1 MSILWPAALVSLAA
15 IPLLIVAYWW
25 LLRRRRRF
33 AVRYASLSLIRA
45 AVPRRSRWRRHL
57 PFALFLAGLSA
68 LMVAMSR
75 PQAVVEVPLS
85 RTSIILA
92 LDVSR
97 SMCSTDVEPN
107 RLTVAQE
114 AARTFVQEQ
123 ADGTRIGV
131 VGFAGFAELIV
142 PPTTDTEVLLHAI
155 DNLTTAL
162 GTVIGNATLES
173 IDAIAEV
180 NPEVA
185 PSTLDLGA
193 GPGGAPPAGEGYVP
207 DIVVLLTDG
216 ANSRGVDPILAA
228 EQAVERRVR
237 VYTIGFGTSEPVAMV
252 CTRQQLGADLFDD
265 QIGGGRFGGG
275 GTGAGAIG
283 GGFRQYLVID
293 EPTLQTIADR
303 TGGAY
308 YRAEDADQL
317 SEVFAELPTQVELQ
331 EEEVE
336 VTVGFAIAGTL
347 LAALAIGLSLAWNRY
362 P

>member
-1 MSILWPAALVSLAA
+1 
-15 IPLLIVAYWW
+15 
-25 LLRRRRRF
+25 
-33 AVRYASLSLIRA
+33 
-45 AVPRRSRWRRHL
+45 
-57 PFALFLAGLSA
+57 
-68 LMVAMSR
+68 
-75 PQAVVEVPLS
+75 
-85 RTSIILA
+85 
-92 LDVSR
+92 
-97 SMCSTDVEPN
+97 
-107 RLTVAQE
+107 
-114 AARTFVQEQ
+114 
-123 ADGTRIGV
+123 
-131 VGFAGFAELIV
+131 
-142 PPTTDTEVLLHAI
+142 
-155 DNLTTAL
+155 
-162 GTVIGNATLES
+162 
-173 IDAIAEV
+173 
-180 NPEVA
+180 
-185 PSTLDLGA
+185 
-193 GPGGAPPAGEGYVP
+193 
-207 DIVVLLTDG
+207 
-216 ANSRGVDPILAA
+216 
-228 EQAVERRVR
+228 
-237 VYTIGFGTSEPVAMV
+237 MV